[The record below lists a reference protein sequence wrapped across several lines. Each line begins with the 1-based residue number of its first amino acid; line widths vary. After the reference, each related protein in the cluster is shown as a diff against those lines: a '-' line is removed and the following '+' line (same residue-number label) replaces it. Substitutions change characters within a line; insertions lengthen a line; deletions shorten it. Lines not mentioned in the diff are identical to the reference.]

1 MQNSIIKEM
10 FFGNCGN
17 YENMKRT
24 ENEDKL
30 AEIFNNIYSEY
41 TINFTKEQ
49 KHTLDQLIKANEDL
63 WGEIAD
69 EHYFYGFKVGILI
82 GVECSSV
89 FSNK

>member
-24 ENEDKL
+24 KNEDKL
-30 AEIFNNIYSEY
+30 AEVFNNIYSEY

-49 KHTLDQLIKANEDL
+49 NTL
-63 WGEIAD
+63 
-69 EHYFYGFKVGILI
+69 
-82 GVECSSV
+82 
-89 FSNK
+89 